1 MTELCVNAANNDYHL
16 AAADTVARGAGVNLT
31 ASGITTDIDGEA
43 RPATGAWD
51 IGADQVAESP
61 TPASSYGSGAK
72 LKMMYGAY
80 SQDRKREDAEVLM
93 VIEKFLEVVSG

>member
-1 MTELCVNAANNDYHL
+1 MPPSRPLSAPSGA
-16 AAADTVARGAGVNLT
+16 VAVY
-31 ASGITTDIDGEA
+31 
-43 RPATGAWD
+43 
-51 IGADQVAESP
+51 
-61 TPASSYGSGAK
+61 TPAPSASSSYGSGAK